1 MPEKKHGTEPVHQ
14 RGTEKGEEV
23 VRGAGKEAGRHDTG
37 IRGAGRRTGKSTAR
51 SASGVVNSTKV
62 VDPHSP
68 YLPPS

>member
-1 MPEKKHGTEPVHQ
+1 MPEKKHHNEPVHM

-23 VRGAGKEAGRHDTG
+23 IRAAREEAGRHDTG
-37 IRGAGRRTGKSTAR
+37 IKGAGRRAGKSTAR

-62 VDPHSP
+62 VDPDSP